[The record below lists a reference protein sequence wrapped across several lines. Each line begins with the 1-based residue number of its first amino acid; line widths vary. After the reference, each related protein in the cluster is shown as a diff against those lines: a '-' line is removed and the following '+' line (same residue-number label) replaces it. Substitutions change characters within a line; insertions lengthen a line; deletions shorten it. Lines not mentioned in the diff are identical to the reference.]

1 MCAHSLKSAL
11 TLQAHR
17 ASLKAEL
24 DAREQ
29 RNLALARAERELELQ
44 RLLMAR
50 GAKRGILKRKRE
62 ADEPESEDEG
72 ELEGPRKNRLR
83 GLPKA
88 DTGIKT
94 GARVWK
100 WKAQRQR

>member
-1 MCAHSLKSAL
+1 M
-11 TLQAHR
+11 QAYR
-17 ASLKAEL
+17 ATLKAEL

-50 GAKRGILKRKRE
+50 GAKRGILKRKRD

-83 GLPKA
+83 GLPKP
-88 DTGIKT
+88 DQGIKT